1 MRRSA
6 TASGPRRGTASAAG
20 RGRAAE
26 TARPG
31 AGGRCTSSPSSPPA
45 EKSGF
50 IYLFFCRW
58 GFAKGG
64 EREFMDEEPIR
75 SRRVDAARPLSDAP
89 PRLALRGLGGSR
101 LADLCSPRGSKK

>member
-50 IYLFFCRW
+50 IYLFFAAD
-58 GFAKGG
+58 GV
-64 EREFMDEEPIR
+64 
-75 SRRVDAARPLSDAP
+75 SRREES
-89 PRLALRGLGGSR
+89 GN
-101 LADLCSPRGSKK
+101 